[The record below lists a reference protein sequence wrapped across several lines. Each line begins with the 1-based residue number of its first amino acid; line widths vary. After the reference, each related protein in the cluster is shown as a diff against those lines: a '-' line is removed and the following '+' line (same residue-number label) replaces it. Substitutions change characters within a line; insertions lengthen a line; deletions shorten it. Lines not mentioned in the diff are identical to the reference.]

1 MLARRWGQKLLDPSR
16 ICALRETF
24 EEAGVLLMAG
34 HGTELAP
41 QLPALR
47 KQCNEDPASFRQ
59 MVATYVLE
67 AGCGAAG
74 GAGGCVVQCI
84 VRMLV
89 TAPPVEESSGSRVAG
104 PTGHSLCAVLTL
116 SAIREWPHATGT

>member
-1 MLARRWGQKLLDPSR
+1 MLQKLLDPSR

-47 KQCNEDPASFRQ
+47 KQCNDDATNFRQ
-59 MVATYVLE
+59 MVAT
-67 AGCGAAG
+67 
-74 GAGGCVVQCI
+74 CVAHGV
-84 VRMLV
+84 
-89 TAPPVEESSGSRVAG
+89 ARVG
-104 PTGHSLCAVLTL
+104 TGVARWTVAV
-116 SAIREWPHATGT
+116 